1 MVKVIN
7 NIYPCALGTTVS
19 PNLDVFL
26 KKSEGGV
33 GHFRKKCNVISNK
46 LEILED
52 ALFESSNT
60 QNGKTGTLKELRTE
74 DGKSCNWAIFD

>member
-1 MVKVIN
+1 MKKVRR
-7 NIYPCALGTTVS
+7 
-19 PNLDVFL
+19 
-26 KKSEGGV
+26 GG

-60 QNGKTGTLKELRTE
+60 STHKMKKLDKMDKTLKIVENSKKNDFAYLLPIYCLFTAF
-74 DGKSCNWAIFD
+74 K

>member
-1 MVKVIN
+1 MKVIN

-19 PNLDVFL
+19 PNLDVFFE
-26 KKSEGGV
+26 KSPKGGG

-60 QNGKTGTLKELRTE
+60 STHKMEKL
-74 DGKSCNWAIFD
+74 AH